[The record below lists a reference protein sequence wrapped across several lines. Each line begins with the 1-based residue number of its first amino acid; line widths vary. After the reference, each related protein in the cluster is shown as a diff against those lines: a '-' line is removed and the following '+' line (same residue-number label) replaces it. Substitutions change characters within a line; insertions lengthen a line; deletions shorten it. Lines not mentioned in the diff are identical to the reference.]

1 VLALAPLFALDIDLG
16 RLLQPSFLGGGIL
29 FYVVAAFSL
38 MKIAERDRELRD
50 QAVAAW
56 IPIVNLVMMLR
67 LAKKPVWWIVL
78 FLVPGLNFV
87 MWLLLCVGL
96 SKARGGGLFLGL
108 LMTFVP
114 IVGFP
119 ILALSQD

>member
-1 VLALAPLFALDIDLG
+1 MIALAPLFALDIDLS
-16 RLLQPSFLGGGIL
+16 RLLQPSFLGGGL
-29 FYVVAAFSL
+29 LLYVVAAFSL
-38 MKIAERDRELRD
+38 MKIAQRDRELRD

-67 LAKKPVWWIVL
+67 LAKKPVWWVVL